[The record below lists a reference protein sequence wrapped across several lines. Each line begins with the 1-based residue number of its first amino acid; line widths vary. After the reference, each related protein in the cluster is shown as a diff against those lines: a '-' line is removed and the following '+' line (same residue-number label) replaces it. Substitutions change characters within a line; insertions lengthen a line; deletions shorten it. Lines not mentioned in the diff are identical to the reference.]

1 MTAPDYTGWKRGDPI
16 GYIRQDIPDFDVPA
30 YEGERYSALVPD
42 TLDLQQRAE
51 WSVSGLTGITDPDA
65 DYEVYFRVR
74 CNQSPAM
81 MQHDY
86 SDVAIQVKFMEALPL
101 MRIIS
106 GSTENIEVDRR
117 WMEMGLRW
125 IGPDGAPYMPLVGRP
140 WALINAAWWDI
151 EPQGDFYISPF
162 PGGRLLSSVVLYARR
177 SRDPRL
183 LREAERVVD
192 ALTDLAVDRGSF
204 AYFSPSAHQ
213 AIKGRTSDPRHQY
226 KHRGANVNFITLSLA
241 HLYRESGYEP
251 AATLAN
257 KLIRYT
263 LDEIQYF
270 GEDGSFVADHKL
282 AGSPWA
288 HFHMHTYTLLAML
301 EHARLTDDADLL
313 EKVRLGYEY
322 GKSQGN
328 TLLGY
333 FPEYLNSEQQE
344 ESELCE
350 VADMIALAFKLT
362 DAGVG
367 DYIDDADRWIRNM
380 FAEGQLTPERRYW
393 LERYTDPSAS
403 THRESTALG
412 RIAGSAIDPM
422 YQTNDRVIERN
433 VGNFA
438 GWPLANDWGVE
449 IQHCCTGN
457 ASRTIY
463 FIWDHILGYSSG
475 KLRVDLLLNRASPW
489 ADIDS
494 HIPYTGR
501 VDIRVKTPC
510 DLSVRIPEWVSPS
523 ETRCEVSGTARETG
537 FNGRYAN
544 VGAVKPGDVVTLTFP
559 ISERTEEVWIEKRRY
574 TVVIKGNEV
583 VRIDPPGSVC
593 PIYQREHYRN
603 NTPLRPEYRSV
614 EGDGLTIG

>member
-1 MTAPDYTGWKRGDPI
+1 
-16 GYIRQDIPDFDVPA
+16 
-30 YEGERYSALVPD
+30 
-42 TLDLQQRAE
+42 
-51 WSVSGLTGITDPDA
+51 
-65 DYEVYFRVR
+65 
-74 CNQSPAM
+74 
-81 MQHDY
+81 
-86 SDVAIQVKFMEALPL
+86 
-101 MRIIS
+101 
-106 GSTENIEVDRR
+106 
-117 WMEMGLRW
+117 
-125 IGPDGAPYMPLVGRP
+125 
-140 WALINAAWWDI
+140 
-151 EPQGDFYISPF
+151 
-162 PGGRLLSSVVLYARR
+162 
-177 SRDPRL
+177 
-183 LREAERVVD
+183 
-192 ALTDLAVDRGSF
+192 
-204 AYFSPSAHQ
+204 
-213 AIKGRTSDPRHQY
+213 
-226 KHRGANVNFITLSLA
+226 
-241 HLYRESGYEP
+241 
-251 AATLAN
+251 
-257 KLIRYT
+257 
-263 LDEIQYF
+263 
-270 GEDGSFVADHKL
+270 
-282 AGSPWA
+282 
-288 HFHMHTYTLLAML
+288 MHTYTLLAML

-457 ASRTIY
+457 ASRSIY
-463 FIWDHILGYSSG
+463 FIWDHILDYSSG

-501 VDIRVKTPC
+501 VDIRIKTPC
-510 DLSVRIPEWVSPS
+510 DLSVRIPEWVSPAD
-523 ETRCEVSGTARETG
+523 TRCEVSGATRETG

-544 VGAVKPGDVVTLTFP
+544 VGAVKPGDVVTLAFP

-603 NTPLRPEYRSV
+603 NTPLWRNIERFVSNETLHV
-614 EGDGLTIG
+614 

>member
-1 MTAPDYTGWKRGDPI
+1 MVRQQASPASPI
-16 GYIRQDIPDFDVPA
+16 
-30 YEGERYSALVPD
+30 
-42 TLDLQQRAE
+42 
-51 WSVSGLTGITDPDA
+51 PDA

-125 IGPDGAPYMPLVGRP
+125 IGPDGAPIHAPGGPPLGAHQRRMVGHRARGRLLHLPLPRRPPPLVGGVVRAAQPRP
-140 WALINAAWWDI
+140 QVAAR
-151 EPQGDFYISPF
+151 
-162 PGGRLLSSVVLYARR
+162 GGARR
-177 SRDPRL
+177 GRPPRTSL
-183 LREAERVVD
+183 STA
-192 ALTDLAVDRGSF
+192 AASHT
-204 AYFSPSAHQ
+204 SPRPRTRPYE
-213 AIKGRTSDPRHQY
+213 GRTTDPRHQY

-313 EKVRLGYEY
+313 EKVRVGYEY

-457 ASRTIY
+457 AARAIY
-463 FIWDHILGYSSG
+463 FIWDHILDYSSRQAPRRPPPQPR
-475 KLRVDLLLNRASPW
+475 LPL
-489 ADIDS
+489 
-494 HIPYTGR
+494 GR
-501 VDIRVKTPC
+501 HRQPHPLHRPRRHTRQDP
-510 DLSVRIPEWVSPS
+510 VR
-523 ETRCEVSGTARETG
+523 
-537 FNGRYAN
+537 
-544 VGAVKPGDVVTLTFP
+544 
-559 ISERTEEVWIEKRRY
+559 
-574 TVVIKGNEV
+574 
-583 VRIDPPGSVC
+583 
-593 PIYQREHYRN
+593 
-603 NTPLRPEYRSV
+603 PLRPHP
-614 EGDGLTIG
+614 